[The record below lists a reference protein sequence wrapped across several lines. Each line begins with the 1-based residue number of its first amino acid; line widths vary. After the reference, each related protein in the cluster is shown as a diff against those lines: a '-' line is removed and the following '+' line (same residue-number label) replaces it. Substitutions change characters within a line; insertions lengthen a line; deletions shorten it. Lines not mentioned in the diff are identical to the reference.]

1 MSHNEIKTDLLI
13 FKSCF
18 EGIVFNGYAKKFK
31 KEPFICQT
39 NGVISDSIVQNWT
52 LQALECYKIHCNCA
66 LCPIT
71 KAKYS
76 FKCQMMHVVE
86 ILLKT
91 KGLPNEREILSAYK
105 SQQQNNRFD
114 VA

>member
-1 MSHNEIKTDLLI
+1 MFGNYGAQ
-13 FKSCF
+13 F
-18 EGIVFNGYAKKFK
+18 EDDFF
-31 KEPFICQT
+31 ECQT

-52 LQALECYKIHCNCA
+52 QQALECYKLNSRCD

-76 FKCQMMHVVE
+76 FKCKMKDIVE

-91 KGLPNEREILSAYK
+91 QGLPDEKAIIGEVIVNDDI
-105 SQQQNNRFD
+105 

>member
-1 MSHNEIKTDLLI
+1 MFQSYGNDLNVEY
-13 FKSCF
+13 F
-18 EGIVFNGYAKKFK
+18 V
-31 KEPFICQT
+31 CQT

-52 LQALECYKIHCNCA
+52 QQAYDCYKINCNCEI
-66 LCPIT
+66 CPIT

-76 FKCQMMHVVE
+76 FKCQMKHVVD

-91 KGLPNEREILSAYK
+91 QGVPDEDLIS
-105 SQQQNNRFD
+105 NNN